1 MGGVLAPLINLL
13 GRHTPVVPMV
23 IFGSTPLLAAV
34 FALALPETAN
44 QPLPDSIYD
53 TENEKYTVTPPHTLG
68 QFTPKLKPFNLANTS
83 LK

>member
-1 MGGVLAPLINLL
+1 MFARMGGVLAPLINLL

-34 FALALPETAN
+34 LALALPETAN

-53 TENEKYTVTPPHTLG
+53 TERYTMTPRTLKG
-68 QFTPKLKPFNLANTS
+68 ILHPKIKTL
-83 LK
+83 